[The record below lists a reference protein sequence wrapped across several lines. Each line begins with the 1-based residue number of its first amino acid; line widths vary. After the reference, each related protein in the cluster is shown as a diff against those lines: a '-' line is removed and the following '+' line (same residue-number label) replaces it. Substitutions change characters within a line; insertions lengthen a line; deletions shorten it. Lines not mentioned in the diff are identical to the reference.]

1 MPAVSLIAAR
11 LSYLTRG
18 DQLDVLGPLDLAF
31 SPNCLA
37 AILGPSG
44 CGKTSLLEILAGIRR
59 PTSGTIERRHP
70 ENSSSGFVFQSPAL
84 LPWRRLV
91 ENCLLGAE
99 ITGHLAT
106 ARAVLPELLT
116 RYGLAGFESRYPREL
131 SGGMQQRAALVRAVL
146 AGARLLLLDEPF
158 SDSDPRMRLQ
168 LQRDLAQLV
177 DEDGLTAVMV
187 THDVDEALRLAD
199 QIVLLTPRPGRVRE
213 IFTIETPRGI
223 RLANPH
229 RIPEDLEPIRR
240 KLLEAL
246 HSDSATSD
254 GAAE

>member
-1 MPAVSLIAAR
+1 VITLRNVAIRFSVGSIHVVALSELSLTVERGMVLAV
-11 LSYLTRG
+11 
-18 DQLDVLGPLDLAF
+18 
-31 SPNCLA
+31 
-37 AILGPSG
+37 LGPSG
-44 CGKTSLLEILAGIRR
+44 CGKTTLLELL
-59 PTSGTIERRHP
+59 SGLRLPSEGTVSRAADVGEAV
-70 ENSSSGFVFQSPAL
+70 GFVFQSSAL
-84 LPWRRLV
+84 LPWRKLV

-99 ITGHLAT
+99 ITGRLDT
-106 ARAVLPELLT
+106 ARPALPELLA

-146 AGARLLLLDEPF
+146 AGARLFLLDEPF

-213 IFTIETPRGI
+213 IFTIEIPRSI

-240 KLLEAL
+240 TLLEAL
-246 HSDSATSD
+246 HSDVESSD
-254 GAAE
+254 GASR